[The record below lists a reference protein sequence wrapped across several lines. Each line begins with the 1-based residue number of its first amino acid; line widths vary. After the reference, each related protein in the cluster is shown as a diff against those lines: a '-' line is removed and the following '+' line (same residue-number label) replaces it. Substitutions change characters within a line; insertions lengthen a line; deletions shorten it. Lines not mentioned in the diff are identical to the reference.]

1 MMNSVP
7 ILLTVTALIFS
18 ISILR
23 LIAKNSRMV
32 TGALEVVD
40 PITGDQYIPLLFFLV
55 VVEFEDLTA
64 QVDRFW
70 VDDTLPP
77 FLNSLTMLF

>member
-1 MMNSVP
+1 M
-7 ILLTVTALIFS
+7 L
-18 ISILR
+18 
-23 LIAKNSRMV
+23 

-70 VDDTLPP
+70 IDDTLPP